1 MTRETHTALLLAN
14 IGIVVALILLITNR
28 TKDRTQAKKKQSLE
42 R

>member
-14 IGIVVALILLITNR
+14 IGIVVALILLIINR
-28 TKDRTQAKKKQSLE
+28 ANDRMQAKKKQSLP